1 MILILRL
8 LLLRDSQP
16 EQWETFTSLA
26 SLLDQWKEMDV
37 WEENQEEKIEFI
49 REDLGL
55 TKFSREEIL
64 TVDNHY

>member
-26 SLLDQWKEMDV
+26 SLLDQWKEMDL